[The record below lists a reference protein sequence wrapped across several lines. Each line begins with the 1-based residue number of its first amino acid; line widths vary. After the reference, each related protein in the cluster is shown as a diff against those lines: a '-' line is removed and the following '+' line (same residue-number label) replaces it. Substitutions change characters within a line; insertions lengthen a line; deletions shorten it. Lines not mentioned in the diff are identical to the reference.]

1 MTDTFAHA
9 REPLPCPYCS
19 DHHLEDLA
27 ACTKSGQT
35 ILLDGKYRLKQLLGE
50 GSFGLVWDARNIDT
64 QKEVAIKSLR
74 AEVVSNPAVLARFL
88 WEATAAGR
96 IHNPH
101 VCDVLDLVKSSVHGP
116 YIVLE
121 RLFGRPLEALIQQQ
135 GRLTPETA
143 VQLLRQAL
151 IGLEAV
157 HRAGIVHRDIK
168 PENIFLHEPGDGH
181 LVVKL
186 LDFGIS
192 KFSVEGRK
200 AMTAMNLFMGTPA
213 YTSPEQA
220 RGAAQVDLRTDIWA
234 IGAILYKAL
243 SGVGPFDGPD
253 LPSMLTAILHTPH
266 PPLAQVAPQVPE
278 GLAAVVDRCLRK
290 DREQR
295 YASCAELSAALAPFE
310 GLAFARTAFASPQ
323 GPSPPEPSGAREHPE
338 LTPTRTAVPR
348 PWADAAGPVVRD
360 ASLVIDEAEDP
371 QPAPVQ
377 AAAEH
382 VIIGCNPADRRW
394 VVHLQQH
401 LKTHRDGNRL
411 TTCDCGEFEPGAHQ
425 RDAIATALTGAKA
438 VILLV
443 SPQFLAEQFAP
454 GEELYSLAFMAHG
467 RGLPVLWLMVRDSDY
482 VDTDLGDFKVLGNP
496 ARPLDSLAFTEADHA
511 LEEIC
516 DQIVETLDRPALGGP
531 ATAQATAVPARAA
544 TILKSD
550 STRDIEHRLELA
562 RARKAQLEHLGE
574 DTRTVREEIN
584 MLCRSLRMG
593 RSLHHGDVL
602 DDRFVVLDLLGA
614 GGFATV
620 WRAIDKSTDSA
631 VALKVLHSQHVH
643 NPERRERFFRG
654 ARIMAQLD
662 HPHIVKIIEP
672 WASDGEYEYFA
683 MQYVAGGTLRDAVM
697 GGQLSVSRR
706 LQMLLAVA
714 DALAFAH
721 ERGIVHRDVK
731 PSNILVAEDGTPYL
745 TDFDL
750 VRAND
755 TTGGTAGGLG
765 TVIYAAPEMMEQ
777 AGEADARAD
786 VYGLGMTLA
795 FLFYERDLTMDV
807 IRDTDRLIGEL
818 KVPEAI
824 RMVIRTAITWNR
836 DHRFRTGAEFRSA
849 LFAAI
854 KGRDSLPPT
863 LMATPRPSVHSSTVL
878 AATASPA
885 PPAGRPSS
893 PPASPPG
900 VAATTIAGSPPLAAP
915 TIAPT
920 PDTPADN
927 GLRTEIAVVV
937 PMASQP
943 RPADT
948 KAPSSADDHQPTVS
962 LVKAFAAISKE
973 SDVLGDHAVAA
984 VFDSL
989 EVHDLESSAR
999 RDAAE
1004 VRSPVPLP
1012 EDDQTFLDTARR
1024 PSAGTVAFLALGAGI
1039 VGTLIYLMFA
1049 GS

>member
-1 MTDTFAHA
+1 M
-9 REPLPCPYCS
+9 
-19 DHHLEDLA
+19 
-27 ACTKSGQT
+27 
-35 ILLDGKYRLKQLLGE
+35 
-50 GSFGLVWDARNIDT
+50 
-64 QKEVAIKSLR
+64 
-74 AEVVSNPAVLARFL
+74 
-88 WEATAAGR
+88 
-96 IHNPH
+96 
-101 VCDVLDLVKSSVHGP
+101 
-116 YIVLE
+116 
-121 RLFGRPLEALIQQQ
+121 
-135 GRLTPETA
+135 
-143 VQLLRQAL
+143 
-151 IGLEAV
+151 
-157 HRAGIVHRDIK
+157 
-168 PENIFLHEPGDGH
+168 
-181 LVVKL
+181 
-186 LDFGIS
+186 
-192 KFSVEGRK
+192 
-200 AMTAMNLFMGTPA
+200 
-213 YTSPEQA
+213 
-220 RGAAQVDLRTDIWA
+220 
-234 IGAILYKAL
+234 
-243 SGVGPFDGPD
+243 
-253 LPSMLTAILHTPH
+253 
-266 PPLAQVAPQVPE
+266 
-278 GLAAVVDRCLRK
+278 
-290 DREQR
+290 
-295 YASCAELSAALAPFE
+295 
-310 GLAFARTAFASPQ
+310 
-323 GPSPPEPSGAREHPE
+323 
-338 LTPTRTAVPR
+338 PR
-348 PWADAAGPVVRD
+348 PWANPSGPVVGPAVRD
-360 ASLVIDEAEDP
+360 ESLIIDEVAEVP
-371 QPAPVQ
+371 RPAPTS

-382 VIIGCNPADRRW
+382 LIIGCNPADRRW

-454 GEELYSLAFMAHG
+454 GEELFSLAFMAQG
-467 RGLPVLWLMVRDSDY
+467 RGLPVLWISVRASDY
-482 VDTDLGDFKVLGNP
+482 EDTDLVDFKVLGDP
-496 ARPLDSLAFTEADHA
+496 SRPLDSLPFTEADHA
-511 LEEIC
+511 LEQIC

-531 ATAQATAVPARAA
+531 TLAGLAPGGPTPRAS
-544 TILKSD
+544 TIIKSD

-620 WRAIDKSTDSA
+620 WRAIDKTTDSA

-697 GGQLSVSRR
+697 GGALSVSRR
-706 LQMLLAVA
+706 LQMLISVA

-750 VRAND
+750 VRADD

-836 DHRFRTGAEFRSA
+836 DHRFRNGSEFRSA
-849 LFAAI
+849 LSAAI
-854 KGRDSLPPT
+854 KGRNSLPPT
-863 LMATPRPSVHSSTVL
+863 LMATPRPIVHSSTVL
-878 AATASPA
+878 AATPDL
-885 PPAGRPSS
+885 
-893 PPASPPG
+893 G
-900 VAATTIAGSPPLAAP
+900 VAATTIAASPPPAKPLDIAATAIAGSPPPAKPLDIAATAIAGSPPPAAATPLAAMP
-915 TIAPT
+915 T
-920 PDTPADN
+920 DS

-943 RPADT
+943 PPQPRPADST
-948 KAPSSADDHQPTVS
+948 PPGATASPAAAAAPAIEPGVS

-989 EVHDLESSAR
+989 EVHDVESSAR
-999 RDAAE
+999 RDAREA
-1004 VRSPVPLP
+1004 RSPVPLP
-1012 EDDQTFLDTARR
+1012 DHDQTFLDTTRR
-1024 PSAGTVAFLALGAGI
+1024 PSAGTVAFLALGAG
-1039 VGTLIYLMFA
+1039 VVATLIYLVFA